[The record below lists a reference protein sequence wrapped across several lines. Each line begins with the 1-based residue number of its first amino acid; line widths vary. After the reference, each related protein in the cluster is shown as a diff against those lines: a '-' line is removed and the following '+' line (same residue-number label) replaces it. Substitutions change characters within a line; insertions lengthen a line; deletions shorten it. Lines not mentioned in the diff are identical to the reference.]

1 MKRNSLGSQTFG
13 TSTIRTDEYVMLA
26 KIKVQDNIPTNEI
39 RLEMELLD
47 DLLSI
52 QRIQSIARAKSY
64 TATGRQRKNASLT
77 EMINTRLNQH
87 LENLKNQ
94 H

>member
-1 MKRNSLGSQTFG
+1 MKRNSLGSETFG
-13 TSTIRTDEYVMLA
+13 TSTIRTDEYVMIL
-26 KIKVQDNIPTNEI
+26 KVKLQSNLTANEI

-64 TATGRQRKNASLT
+64 TPTGRQRKNASFL
-77 EMINTRLNQH
+77 EMIDTRLNQH